1 LEAVKIDI
9 NCDMGEGFGAYKIG
23 EDEKMIR
30 YVTSA
35 NIACGFHAG
44 DPMVM
49 ARTLQLAK
57 SNRVAVGAH
66 PGYPDL
72 IGFGRR
78 ALETSP
84 GEIKNYVLYQIGA
97 IAALARASGLELQHV
112 KPHGALYNHAAKNER
127 AAVEITEAVKSFD
140 PDLVLFVLAGSMFV
154 EIARAAGLRVVQEAF
169 ADRAYTRDGQLAPRK
184 LPGAVI
190 HDRQKVRERVLK
202 LVKTGIMVSIEGDD
216 ISLNA
221 DTLCLHGDTPG
232 AWELAKTIREALDG
246 AGIRVVAVGRK

>member
-1 LEAVKIDI
+1 MKIDI

-57 SNRVAVGAH
+57 SHRVAVGAH

-72 IGFGRR
+72 LGFGRR
-78 ALETSP
+78 ALETSA

-97 IAALARASGLELQHV
+97 IAAMAGACGLELQHV

-127 AAVEITEAVKSFD
+127 AAAEIIEAVKSFD
-140 PDLVLFVLAGSMFV
+140 PDLVLFVLAGSMIV
-154 EIARAAGLRVVQEAF
+154 EMARAEGVRLSRRHCRPGLYPRRPARPPKNAGSC
-169 ADRAYTRDGQLAPRK
+169 YTRSAKG
-184 LPGAVI
+184 PGTCTEACQ
-190 HDRQKVRERVLK
+190 DRHNGEYRRRRY
-202 LVKTGIMVSIEGDD
+202 I
-216 ISLNA
+216 A
-221 DTLCLHGDTPG
+221 
-232 AWELAKTIREALDG
+232 
-246 AGIRVVAVGRK
+246 

>member
-1 LEAVKIDI
+1 MKIDI

-57 SNRVAVGAH
+57 SHRVAVGAH

-127 AAVEITEAVKSFD
+127 AAVEITEAVKSFRSGPGPLCPCRID
-140 PDLVLFVLAGSMFV
+140 VCRNGAGGGAESCPGGICRPGLYPRRPARPPQTAGSC
-154 EIARAAGLRVVQEAF
+154 
-169 ADRAYTRDGQLAPRK
+169 YT
-184 LPGAVI
+184 
-190 HDRQKVRERVLK
+190 
-202 LVKTGIMVSIEGDD
+202 
-216 ISLNA
+216 
-221 DTLCLHGDTPG
+221 
-232 AWELAKTIREALDG
+232 
-246 AGIRVVAVGRK
+246 